1 MRSDA
6 QTHGLDALLAMASH
20 NPSMNQVREAAHYEG
35 EIVDFCVPVNPYFP
49 TPGLLQRLQ
58 DRLPDL
64 LKHYPDYAATHEAH
78 IAAIACVP
86 AACVV
91 AANGS
96 TEIITALCAGG
107 QGPMLT
113 TVPTFGRWTD
123 LPCELGRPLHAL
135 AHRRENGWRIDA
147 GTVAD
152 EARRVGARSVVLC
165 NPNNPTGAWFEP
177 QDIRAMARALSQ
189 LDALIVDESFIDF
202 SGLESASAL
211 ACESPNLVV
220 VKSLGKSL
228 GWHGMRLGYAVAR
241 ADVAARLRA
250 RLPWW
255 NVNGVAAFVLKELA
269 QNAETRTE
277 YVASFGRIERDRA
290 YLEKTLAQMPGLTVH
305 PSRANFV
312 YVELPTGMSGRTLR
326 AQLLARHGLYIRE
339 CGNKI
344 GSSESFLRV
353 AVLPPP
359 QTDRLV
365 EGLRDCI
372 AGMPACAVPV
382 IERPPLLPT
391 EGSI

>member
-1 MRSDA
+1 MQPEASTPA
-6 QTHGLDALLAMASH
+6 LDALLGLSAH
-20 NPSMNQVREAAHYEG
+20 NPSMNAVREAAGYDG

-49 TPGLLQRLQ
+49 TPQLLERLQ
-58 DRLPDL
+58 ARLADVL
-64 LKHYPDYAATHEAH
+64 RHYPDYAATHEAH
-78 IAAIACVP
+78 IAAIAGVP

-96 TEIITALCAGG
+96 TEIITALCAAG

-135 AHRRENGWRIDA
+135 AHRRADGWRIEA
-147 GTVAD
+147 ATVVAK
-152 EARRVGARSVVLC
+152 AQRVGARSVVLC

-177 QDIRAMARALSQ
+177 DGIRTMAHALAH
-189 LDALIVDESFIDF
+189 LDTLVVDESFIDF
-202 SGLESASAL
+202 AGLESASAL
-211 ACESPNLVV
+211 ACDSPNLVV

-241 ADVAARLRA
+241 ADVATRLRA

-269 QNAETRTE
+269 EDAGTRAA
-277 YVASFGRIERDRA
+277 YAASFERVAQDRT
-290 YLEKTLAQMPGLTVH
+290 YLAQALARVPGLTVY

-312 YVELPTGMSGRTLR
+312 YAELPPGVGGKALR
-326 AQLLARHGLYIRE
+326 ARLLAERGLYVRE

-344 GSSESFLRV
+344 GSSESFLRL
-353 AVLPPP
+353 AVLPAA
-359 QTDRLV
+359 QADRLAD
-365 EGLRDCI
+365 GLR
-372 AGMPACAVPV
+372 A
-382 IERPPLLPT
+382 LL
-391 EGSI
+391 